1 MIGTGYLKRA
11 LPLLLLL
18 ACAKKEEKEK
28 DPRPPAGEVWLSR
41 QQIDAQEMRLTT
53 VGEEMVETHLDAPGK
68 ISFDD
73 LLVAHA
79 FSPAS
84 GRIVKI
90 DAEPGQHVQKG
101 APLVE
106 LQSPEAGSAFADVEK
121 AAADVAV
128 ARREL
133 KREREL
139 IAAQAGAQKDLDQA
153 ESAYDRARAELV
165 RAKQR
170 ASNFRESGADVI
182 TERFIL
188 RSPIDGEVIARNANF
203 GTEIQGQYAGGIA
216 PELFTIGSVDRVWV
230 YADVFEI
237 DLPRVKVGAEVKVKV
252 VAYPDRSFEGRVEW
266 VSSVL
271 DPASRSARVRCTL
284 PNPQRELSPEMY
296 ATVSIS
302 TPPRKSLAVPR
313 SAVLHTGDE
322 RIAFVQS
329 GTTENGL
336 LKFQRRRLQVE
347 ETDGDLVP
355 VKGGLLAGDRVMVSG
370 AILLSG
376 IL

>member
-1 MIGTGYLKRA
+1 MIHVKRA

-18 ACAKKEEKEK
+18 ACAPSKKEEQKE
-28 DPRPPAGEVWLSR
+28 PRPPAGEVWLSR
-41 QQIDAQEMRLTT
+41 QQIDAQEMQLAT
-53 VGEEMVETHLDAPGK
+53 VSEEVVEAHLDAPGR
-68 ISFDD
+68 IAFDD

-106 LQSPEAGSAFADVEK
+106 LQSPEVGSAFADVEK

-128 ARREL
+128 AQREL
-133 KREREL
+133 KRQREL
-139 IAAQAGAQKDLDQA
+139 MEAQAGARKDLDQA

-170 ASNFRESGADVI
+170 ASTFRESGADVI

-188 RSPIDGEVIARNANF
+188 RSPIDGEIIARNANP
-203 GTEIQGQYAGGIA
+203 GTEIQGQYAGGAA
-216 PELFTIGSVDRVWV
+216 PELFTIGSVDSVWV

-237 DLPRVKVGAEVKVKV
+237 DLPRVKVGADVKVKV
-252 VAYPDRSFEGRVEW
+252 VAYPDRSFDGRVEW
-266 VSSVL
+266 VSPVL

-296 ATVSIS
+296 ATVSIA
-302 TPPRKSLAVPR
+302 TPPRKTLAVPR
-313 SAVLHTGDE
+313 SAVLHAGDE
-322 RIAFVQS
+322 RIVFVQS

-336 LKFQRRRLQVE
+336 MKLQRRRIQVE

-355 VKGGLLAGDRVMVSG
+355 VKGGVVAGDRVVVSG

-376 IL
+376 VL